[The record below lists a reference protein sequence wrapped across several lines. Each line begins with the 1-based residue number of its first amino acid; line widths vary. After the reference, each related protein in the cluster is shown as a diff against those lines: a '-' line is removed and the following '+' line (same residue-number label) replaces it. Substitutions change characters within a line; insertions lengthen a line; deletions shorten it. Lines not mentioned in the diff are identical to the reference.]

1 MIIEFSVRPNQGDPS
16 GFDLG
21 DMLWRGDLG
30 EASSSGHT
38 PDQGMMIYISTTQ
51 LLDCLGELLRGRIRS
66 TTFTGAD
73 TSFQIG
79 FRATKKGVGVEDRS
93 GPVALTT
100 RAELAQTVL
109 AAAEDLAQRHLG
121 SLPSDGV
128 RDDYLAALESFR
140 LIASER

>member
-30 EASSSGHT
+30 EANSSGHT
-38 PDQGMMIYISTTQ
+38 PDQGMMIYISATQ
-51 LLDCLGELLRGRIRS
+51 LLDCLGELLRGRVKT

-73 TSFQIG
+73 TSFHIG
-79 FRATKKGVGVEDRS
+79 FRATKKGVAVGDRS
-93 GPVALTT
+93 GPIALIAP
-100 RAELAQTVL
+100 AELAQTVL
-109 AAAEDLAQRHLG
+109 AAAEDLAHRHLG
-121 SLPSDGV
+121 ALPSDGV

-140 LIASER
+140 LIASGR